1 MRKAMSI
8 YSTVIVHSVFNKVY
22 YSRITSLRHSL
33 PSDSFI
39 TCSHPLFCVYKQ
51 SPCMPVWKDMRISRG
66 YKIVKLWIKKKL

>member
-1 MRKAMSI
+1 MTIQKLTTFDPITDDSLNS
-8 YSTVIVHSVFNKVY
+8 Y
-22 YSRITSLRHSL
+22 ITSLRHSL